1 MVHKVIRESKDRGYV
16 EDCEGLETSGQEPGD
31 WLDAASK
38 TLKADEITGEDEL
51 TLGQGSRW
59 PGKH

>member
-1 MVHKVIRESKDRGYV
+1 MAHKVIRDSKDRGDV
-16 EDCEGLETSGQEPGD
+16 EDCEGVETSGQGPGD

-51 TLGQGSRW
+51 TFGQGSRW
-59 PGKH
+59 LGKH